1 MLFRLT
7 RWYRQSNFNNSIARI
22 WETPTIDI
30 VDKPWT
36 LISMISTRD
45 IPMYLLA
52 MKSFYTRLGGGKIIA
67 IIDRDMPAESRA
79 ILTQHFRGIQ
89 FLILEDIDVG
99 KIQRGG
105 TWERLLTLV
114 RQSEK
119 EYVIQIDADIL
130 TVGNIDEII
139 ECVQQNRSFTMNGQT
154 GFPIWDIEQSIAEGH
169 KSPSDHCSIAF
180 ERALAQYPD
189 KAGKYYVRGSSGLVG
204 LAKGCFSA
212 PDLEQFHVT
221 MTQIMGK
228 RWLEWGTE
236 QVGSNWVV
244 ANSPNNALVLPY
256 PKYANF
262 FPALPRHKS
271 NALHFIG
278 TYRYDEGHFAKLG
291 QVEIQRLI
299 QLGRQN
305 AA

>member
-1 MLFRLT
+1 MV
-7 RWYRQSNFNNSIARI
+7 SNR
-22 WETPTIDI
+22 E
-30 VDKPWT
+30 
-36 LISMISTRD
+36 

-52 MKSFYTRLGGGKIIA
+52 MKSFYTRLGGGKIVA
-67 IIDRDMPAESRA
+67 IIDRDMPQASRA
-79 ILTQHFRGIQ
+79 ILSNHLRGIQ
-89 FLILEDIDVG
+89 FLVLEDIEVG
-99 KIQRGG
+99 QIQRGG

-139 ECVQQNRSFTMNGQT
+139 DCVKQNRSFTMNGQT
-154 GFPIWDIEQSIAEGH
+154 GFPIWSVEQTVVEGN
-169 KSPSDHCSIAF
+169 KSVHDHCSIAF
-180 ERALAQYPD
+180 ERALAHYPE
-189 KAGKYYVRGSSGLVG
+189 KAGQSYVRGSSGLVG
-204 LAKGCFSA
+204 LAKGCFA
-212 PDLEQFHVT
+212 PAALEQFHVT
-221 MTQIMGK
+221 MAGIMGP

-244 ANSPNNALVLPY
+244 ANSPNNPLVLPY

-262 FPALPRHKS
+262 IPALPRHKS
-271 NALHFIG
+271 TALHFIG

-291 QVEIQRLI
+291 QSEIQRLKQI
-299 QLGRQN
+299 DGSR

>member
-1 MLFRLT
+1 MVSSR
-7 RWYRQSNFNNSIARI
+7 
-22 WETPTIDI
+22 E
-30 VDKPWT
+30 
-36 LISMISTRD
+36 

-67 IIDRDMPAESRA
+67 IIDRDMPQASRMM
-79 ILTQHFRGIQ
+79 LSNHFRGIQ
-89 FLILEDIDVG
+89 FLILEDIEVG

-114 RQSEK
+114 RQCEK

-139 ECVQQNRSFTMNGQT
+139 DCIKQNRSFTMNGQT
-154 GFPIWDIEQSIAEGH
+154 GFPIWSVEQAIAEGA
-169 KSPSDHCSIAF
+169 KSDSSHCSIAF
-180 ERALAQYPD
+180 ERALAHYPD
-189 KAGKYYVRGSSGLVG
+189 KVGNSYVRGSSGLVG
-204 LAKGCFSA
+204 LAKGCFTPA
-212 PDLEQFHVT
+212 ALEQFHVT
-221 MTQIMGK
+221 MADIMGQ

-244 ANSPNNALVLPY
+244 ANSPNHPLVLPY

-278 TYRYDEGHFAKLG
+278 TYRYDEGHFAKLA
-291 QVEIQRLI
+291 QKEIRRLMHLD
-299 QLGRQN
+299 QLKF
-305 AA
+305 AESH